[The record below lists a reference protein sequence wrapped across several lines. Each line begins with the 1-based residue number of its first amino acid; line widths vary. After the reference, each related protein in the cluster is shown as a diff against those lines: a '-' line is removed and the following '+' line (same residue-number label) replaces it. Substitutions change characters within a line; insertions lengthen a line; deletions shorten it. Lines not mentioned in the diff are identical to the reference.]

1 MRTTQMARW
10 ATCALVMSISVPA
23 AFADRGASPTSP
35 TPSKKSLASCTAFD
49 QQDSGEDTVKFT
61 LQNTC
66 TVPVDCQISWRVV
79 CAPDSKKRR
88 STHPG
93 SAKLALVDANV
104 QSAQA
109 SAAVCGDDGW
119 AIDSIQWSCEPNKD

>member
-1 MRTTQMARW
+1 MRATQWARW
-10 ATCALVMSISVPA
+10 ASCALAISICVPT
-23 AFADRGASPTSP
+23 AFADRGAAG
-35 TPSKKSLASCTAFD
+35 KKSLASCTSFD
-49 QQDSGEDTVKFT
+49 QEDSGEDAVKFT
-61 LQNTC
+61 VQNTC
-66 TVPVDCQISWRVV
+66 TVPIDCTISWRVV

-88 STHPG
+88 STHAG
-93 SAKLALVDANV
+93 SAKLALADANA